1 MLVPKLAITV
11 AAGIALGLVASWPA
25 ALFSVTVVATGL
37 TLSQLRREVEEVR
50 KSAE

>member
-1 MLVPKLAITV
+1 MLVTKLAVTAV
-11 AAGIALGLVASWPA
+11 AGIALGLFASWPA

-50 KSAE
+50 SSD